1 MTRWGILGPG
11 RIAHKFAQDL
21 LTVPDAQ
28 LYAVASTNLQRAEE
42 FAKEYNAP
50 HALGSYEELLSLP
63 DLDVV
68 YVATPHTKHHE
79 NVMLLLNGKVSQPGL
94 VRPGLAV
101 LGEKPFAMNG
111 EQVREMV
118 ETARTKGTF
127 LMEALWSRFMPG
139 IEKALELIQSGVIGK
154 VVSVKADFGFKAPLL
169 PENRLFDKKL
179 GGGALLDIGIY
190 PLFLSYLILGK
201 PTTIK
206 ASAIFGSTGVDEQ
219 CGMVLTYADGQ
230 IALLDSTLQAKTD
243 CIGLIQG
250 ETGQIRIHSRFH
262 ETMGISLVPE
272 DQEPTEFDFTRTTH
286 GYDYEIRH
294 VMQCLADGRT
304 ESPLWSLDDSLN
316 LMDLLDAIRAE
327 AGIVY

>member
-21 LTVPDAQ
+21 LTLPDAQ
-28 LYAVASTNLQRAEE
+28 LYAVASTNQQRAEE
-42 FAKEYNAP
+42 FANEYNAP
-50 HALGSYEELLSLP
+50 HAFGSYEELLSLP

-68 YVATPHTKHHE
+68 YVATPHIKHHE
-79 NVMLLLNGKVSQPGL
+79 NALMLLKGGIP
-94 VRPGLAV
+94 V

-118 ETARTKGTF
+118 ETARTKGVF

-139 IEKALELIQSGVIGK
+139 IEKALELVQSGAIGK
-154 VVSVKADFGFKAPLL
+154 VVSVKADFGFKAPFS
-169 PENRLFDKKL
+169 PESRLFDKAL

-190 PLFLSYLILGK
+190 PLFLSYLILGR

-206 ASAIFGSTGVDEQ
+206 ASATFGSTDVDEQ
-219 CGMVLTYADGQ
+219 CGMVMTYANG
-230 IALLDSTLQAKTD
+230 AMAFLDSTLQAKTD

-250 ETGQIRIHSRFH
+250 ETGQIRIHGRFH
-262 ETMGISLVPE
+262 ETMGLSLIPAE
-272 DQEPTEFDFTRTTH
+272 GEPTEFDFTRTTH
-286 GYDYEIRH
+286 GYDYEARH
-294 VMQCLADGRT
+294 VMQCLVEGRT

-316 LMDLLDAIRAE
+316 LIGLLDAIRAE